1 MRKRGPRHVSTTPV
15 SVVSGDTPAARGG
28 GSSFGYATGLS
39 CRECGHG
46 CALGP
51 HYACPQCFGPLE
63 VSYDFPSLTRA
74 DIESGPPSI
83 WRYASLLPVR
93 PDIVESPGTEPGW
106 TRLIRAD
113 NLAAALGMRR
123 LWIKDERGNPPIR
136 SRTAWSRSPWPPRSR
151 WASR

>member
-1 MRKRGPRHVSTTPV
+1 MSTTPV
-15 SVVSGDTPAARGG
+15 FAVSGDAAAVGGG

-46 CALGP
+46 RALGP

-74 DIESGPPSI
+74 DIESGPLSM

-93 PDIVESPGTEPGW
+93 ADIAESPGTEPGW
-106 TRLIRAD
+106 TRLIREA
-113 NLAAALGMRR
+113 G
-123 LWIKDERGNPPIR
+123 IKLD
-136 SRTAWSRSPWPPRSR
+136 
-151 WASR
+151 